1 MAQVGVA
8 YETANPFEIDSNGVP
23 LAGGQLFSY
32 VYGTTTPLSTYQDP
46 LLTTP
51 NANPIIADANGRFGS
66 VWLQPSISYL
76 FQLFSA
82 ATPDNPSG
90 VEIWSRGPYG
100 PAAGGIPA
108 ASVGIIGEIR
118 AFAGPQ
124 NQIPPLWYYCAG
136 QALSRTTYAASF
148 AVLGTTWGAGDGT
161 TTFNIPDL
169 RGRTMAGLDNMGGFP
184 ANRITSGV
192 SGISGITLGAAGGDQ
207 NEAPDNTLTASSSS
221 TTTITG
227 GFASIDV
234 TSVNVQGGSNK
245 IPVPGLPGSG
255 SIQEYPVTF
264 GAISTVTTTTVTSGL
279 SGASAN
285 VQPTAMVFMIIYL
298 GQ

>member
-32 VYGTTTPLSTYQDP
+32 VYGTTTPLATYQDP

-51 NANPIIADANGRFGS
+51 NANPIVADANGRFGS

-108 ASVGIIGEIR
+108 TSAGIIGEIR

-124 NQIPPLWYYCAG
+124 SQIPPLWYYCAG

-148 AVLGTTWGAGDGT
+148 AVLGTTWGAGDGV

-192 SGISGITLGAAGGDQ
+192 SGISGVTLGAAGGDQ
-207 NEAPDNTLTASSSS
+207 NEAPDNTLSASSSS
-221 TTTITG
+221 TSSTSGAFVAVNNGSIGVLGGANKIT
-227 GFASIDV
+227 
-234 TSVNVQGGSNK
+234 VQGVGSTQNYA
-245 IPVPGLPGSG
+245 VQG
-255 SIQEYPVTF
+255 EV
-264 GAISTVTTTTVTSGL
+264 ISTVTTTTVTSDLTG
-279 SGASAN
+279 GSAN
-285 VQPTAMVFMIIYL
+285 VQPTAMVFLIIYL

>member
-1 MAQVGVA
+1 MAQVGTQ
-8 YETANPFEIDSNGVP
+8 YFTASTFEFNQNGVP
-23 LAGGQLFSY
+23 LAGGQLFFY
-32 VYGTTTPLSTYQDP
+32 ATQTTTPQNVYADP

-51 NANPIIADANGRFGS
+51 LSNPVIADANGRFGAI
-66 VWLQPSISYL
+66 WLSPSIAYKV
-76 FQLFSA
+76 QLYTA

-90 VEIWSRGPYG
+90 TQIWTEDPVGA
-100 PAAGGIPA
+100 AAGGIPA

-124 NQIPPLWYYCAG
+124 NQIPPLWYYCGG

-221 TTTITG
+221 ISTPSGAYVDVNNGSIGVLGGANKIT
-227 GFASIDV
+227 
-234 TSVNVQGGSNK
+234 VQGVGSTQRYA
-245 IPVPGLPGSG
+245 VEG
-255 SIQEYPVTF
+255 EV
-264 GAISTVTTTTVTSGL
+264 ISTVTTTTVTSAL
-279 SGASAN
+279 TGASAN
-285 VQPTAMVFMIIYL
+285 VQPTAMVFLIIYL